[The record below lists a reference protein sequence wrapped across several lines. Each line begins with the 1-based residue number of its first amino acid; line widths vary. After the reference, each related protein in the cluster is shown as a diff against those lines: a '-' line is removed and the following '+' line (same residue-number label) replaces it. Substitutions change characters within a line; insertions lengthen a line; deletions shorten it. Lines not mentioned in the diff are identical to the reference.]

1 MGRKGIPGQGSDQS
15 SVEDLGTGKP
25 TGMARTYNKVENANG
40 AQTFPSRVGD
50 MTNAAGSHEGFA
62 TGGNIYLVLGL

>member
-25 TGMARTYNKVENANG
+25 TGMARTYNKAENADG
-40 AQTFPSRVGD
+40 TQTSASSVGD
-50 MTNAAGSHEGFA
+50 VTNAAGSHEG
-62 TGGNIYLVLGL
+62 LQLGVTSTSF